1 MEMFELGGL
10 KDQGETVDRK
20 SRNKVP
26 VGSLK
31 KEVRD
36 DVPINISEGEF
47 VLPADV
53 VRYHGLE
60 KIMNMRQDA
69 KAGLNMM
76 NRMGQMGNSDQATL
90 PDDIPFQPKNFQQ
103 GGVTIQNPQIQQ
115 PQIIPDVQQQNQV
128 PGVTFTQPTAPMV
141 RPSIYSQKPMMPN
154 VNVPPKVDIPKQTT
168 YKPPQYK
175 TPTGTAATPDFSK
188 LIGTRFGQLQKTETK
203 KYVNSETGEELF
215 IPFVDGQPVYPIPDG
230 FVFEKDV
237 EKEEAKEKATE
248 AIKTTQVMQQDSGS
262 SDDSTLGDTFVSRP
276 PYNTSLPIDYEESVG
291 KPPTPEMIKKLEEE
305 ERKLGVGTTS
315 VMSKAFTDVKNY
327 IARGINPINAIETG
341 IKFVKGA
348 VGALTGSTELKE
360 ITPEVQNKRAQDLGI
375 GYDEL
380 VKNLGL
386 ENKKTNLSIGHQVG
400 GISPLHPESVY
411 NSKGLL
417 IDLDKSKNLFNYGGS
432 KRFNNVGI
440 RATTEGFKD
449 DLLDMYRSG
458 WYGGYTGLGASAT
471 LSDVKDSKGLSARD
485 RENDYR
491 KRTGMPPLPPKTEA
505 LKALA
510 GFNTGYD
517 LSDNRDKSKDIYVR
531 DNGGGVV
538 TGGKWVKNKNNQLQY
553 DRGPGR
559 GIIIAGK
566 GGRLGVFPTR
576 DIGRTS
582 IIKDP
587 KVIGKE
593 VDIKGDIKDPRSITP
608 FFKVEDFQPSD
619 ASAPPPR
626 PSSVDLTPT
635 GADYSGSQELAD
647 TYAEE
652 GGGAGSDSGFG
663 ETGTA
668 SETGAFSSTGDFGFT
683 AEGGFISRRRATKI
697 KKKRGGLASR

>member
-20 SRNKVP
+20 SKNKVP
-26 VGSLK
+26 VGSLQ

-47 VLPADV
+47 VFPADV

-69 KAGLNMM
+69 KAGLDMM

-90 PDDIPFQPKNFQQ
+90 PDNIPFQPKNFQQ
-103 GGVTIQNPQIQQ
+103 GGVNIQNPQVQQ

-141 RPSIYSQKPMMPN
+141 RPSIYSQKNMMPN

-168 YKPPQYK
+168 YQPPQYK

-237 EKEEAKEKATE
+237 EKEKAKEKPTE
-248 AIKTTQVMQQDSGS
+248 AIKTTRVTGQDSGG
-262 SDDSTLGDTFVSRP
+262 DDSTFTMGDTSVREQKVPTNLKEGPDISYVGDDPAFIGDTGVGPYGKTKTTLSSIFDDVKTNLTSGIKGITSFIGDTFAPAQS
-276 PYNTSLPIDYEESVG
+276 
-291 KPPTPEMIKKLEEE
+291 
-305 ERKLGVGTTS
+305 
-315 VMSKAFTDVKNY
+315 
-327 IARGINPINAIETG
+327 
-341 IKFVKGA
+341 
-348 VGALTGSTELKE
+348 KE
-360 ITPEVQNKRAQDLGI
+360 ITPEAQNKRAQDLGF
-375 GYDEL
+375 GYDDL
-380 VKNLGL
+380 LKNLGL
-386 ENKKTNLSIGHQVG
+386 ENNKTNLSVGHNAGSV
-400 GISPLHPESVY
+400 SPFDNKAIY

-417 IDLDKSKNLFNYGGS
+417 VNMNKSDVFNFGGS
-432 KRFNNVGI
+432 KTDNNGIPI
-440 RATTEGFKD
+440 RATTQGLRE
-449 DLLDMYRSG
+449 DLVNMYKSG
-458 WYGGYTGLGASAT
+458 WAGGYTGLGASAT
-471 LSDVKDSKGLSARD
+471 LSNEARVK
-485 RENDYR
+485 ENAYR
-491 KRTGMPPLPPKTEA
+491 NLTGMPELPSKTEA

-510 GFNTGYD
+510 GFNTGYNLD
-517 LSDNRDKSKDIYVR
+517 PNRDTSKDIYLR
-531 DNGGGVV
+531 ENGGGVI
-538 TGGKWVKNKNNQLQY
+538 TGGKWVTNSKGQLQY

-559 GIIIAGK
+559 GTIIAGK
-566 GGRLGVFPTR
+566 GGKVGVFPTR
-576 DIGRTS
+576 NIGKTS
-582 IIKDP
+582 ITQDP

-593 VDIKGDIKDPRSITP
+593 VDIKGKIKTTP
-608 FFKVEDFQPSD
+608 FFQVDDFQPSD
-619 ASAPPPR
+619 ASAPPSP

-668 SETGAFSSTGDFGFT
+668 SEPGGFSSTGDFGFT

-697 KKKRGGLASR
+697 KKKQGGLASR